1 MILKDLINM
10 YEYEDDRNKVRI
22 NLTKLKESIDSEK
35 QDTDRL
41 IQDLRVENERISREK
56 RKLIREKIILETRN
70 SEITQLLKRE
80 SETVIV
86 IAGFLVVT
94 VAVMFFSVL

>member
-1 MILKDLINM
+1 M